1 MGKGSKRFSSCAGK
15 RELGSGG
22 GGGEGGGADRRS
34 CKIMRFSLS
43 VTCKEFFHRRPRP
56 SAPLFVASSFSSP
69 RHGDDN
75 VFARVKCKLSR

>member
-15 RELGSGG
+15 RELERRGR
-22 GGGEGGGADRRS
+22 EGADRRS

-56 SAPLFVASSFSSP
+56 SVPLFVASSFSSS
-69 RHGDDN
+69 RHDDDN

>member
-15 RELGSGG
+15 RELER
-22 GGGEGGGADRRS
+22 GEEKEREEVDRRS

-56 SAPLFVASSFSSP
+56 SAPLFVASSFSSS
-69 RHGDDN
+69 RHDDDN
-75 VFARVKCKLSR
+75 VFALVKCKLSR